1 MKKKQPVFCHW
12 LNRLVPLNLIAFLLP
27 LLSCQNQPATYRVY
41 LGTYTGQGSEGIYIC
56 LFNTETGQL
65 TELKLAG
72 LSENPSFLAI
82 DKKGRFLYAV
92 NETGNYLNES
102 TGSVSAFAIRN
113 KTGDLQLL
121 KQISSMGAHPAHLSL
136 SQTGQYLFV
145 ANYTGGNI
153 AVYPIDA
160 NGQLAKPSAFVQ
172 HEGTGANPNRQEA
185 PHAHCIASTNNDK
198 FLLVADLG
206 IDKLMLYHFDNTSGS
221 VEPHNPAFI
230 QLEPGAG
237 PRHFAFHPK
246 GEVIYVLNEL
256 NSTISVFSFDTITA
270 GMHLKQQIATLPED
284 YSGEN
289 TTAEIEVDIAGRFLY
304 ASNRGHN
311 SIVHY
316 EIDPVSGELKTI
328 DWIQSGGMAPRH
340 FTIDPT
346 GKWLL
351 TANQDSDNVVVFRI
365 DPDNGRLEKTSHSLQ
380 LSKPVCIRIMPI
392 Q

>member
-1 MKKKQPVFCHW
+1 MRTIYPELRCWFCK
-12 LNRLVPLNLIAFLLP
+12 LAPFKLLAFLLP
-27 LLSCQNQPATYRVY
+27 LLSCQNQPATFRVY
-41 LGTYTGQGSEGIYIC
+41 LGTYTGQGSGGIYTC
-56 LFNTETGQL
+56 LFNAETGQL
-65 TELKLAG
+65 SDLNLAAH
-72 LSENPSFLAI
+72 SDNPSFLAI

-102 TGSVSAFAIRN
+102 TGSVSAFAIQN

-172 HEGTGANPNRQEA
+172 HEGTGANHNRQEA
-185 PHAHCIASTNNDK
+185 PHAHCIASSKNDK
-198 FLLVADLG
+198 FLIVSDLG
-206 IDKLMLYHFDNTSGS
+206 IDKLMLYCFDNTSGV
-221 VEPHNPAFI
+221 VEPHNTAFI

-284 YSGEN
+284 YTGEN
-289 TTAEIEVDIAGRFLY
+289 TTAEIEVDMAGRFLY

-311 SIVHY
+311 SIVYY

-351 TANQDSDNVVVFRI
+351 TANQDSDNVVVFSI
-365 DPDNGRLEKTSHSLQ
+365 NPADGRLKETSHFLK
-380 LSKPVCIRIMPI
+380 LSMPVCIRFMPK